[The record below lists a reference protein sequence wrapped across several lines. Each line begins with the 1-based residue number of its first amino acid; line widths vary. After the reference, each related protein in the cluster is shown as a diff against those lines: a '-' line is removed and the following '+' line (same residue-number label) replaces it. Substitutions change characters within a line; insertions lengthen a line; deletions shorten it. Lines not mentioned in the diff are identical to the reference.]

1 MLLLDQTR
9 DFIHK
14 QNSIDQGRKNN
25 TNNGVC
31 ESAKRI
37 RVLRRPEK
45 NKKLQVPKQKNKK
58 TQTGDFPSRGKI
70 SRGLNNDDSTATVIF
85 FGPTNLGGQLEAIQP
100 PSWSS
105 TTIFS
110 IFRGGHANG
119 FGRGASNN
127 TASSA
132 RRFRKVW
139 TKERLP
145 NDIIVFWKSC
155 VCFVG
160 AKFCNL

>member
-1 MLLLDQTR
+1 MACVNPQKEFASFAVRKKT
-9 DFIHK
+9 K
-14 QNSIDQGRKNN
+14 NSKSQ
-25 TNNGVC
+25 
-31 ESAKRI
+31 
-37 RVLRRPEK
+37 
-45 NKKLQVPKQKNKK
+45 NKK